1 MAMMTGA
8 QAMYEFLV
16 RQGVE
21 YIFGNPGTSELPL
34 MDVFAERNEIEYILA
49 LHEDS
54 ALGIAAGYAEA
65 TGKPAAVNLHTN
77 PGLAHALGNLYNA
90 YRAGTPL
97 IVTAGQQD
105 TRSLIDEPLLQ
116 ADMVELVRQHTK
128 WAWEVRSTKEIPRAL
143 ARAFTIATTPPTA
156 PVFLSLPVNLMEE
169 KAEFE
174 FPQVTKIGERLRGD
188 RVQIEAAAQL
198 LAEAKQP
205 VIIAGDG
212 VARAGAMNELVKF
225 AETLGAAVHPEPL
238 HSLLGFP
245 TSHRLFAGPLSPAAQ
260 QMNAQLSGA
269 DVILA
274 IGVYTLAPLVYTGAS
289 MIPKN
294 AKLIQIDVNPHEL
307 GKNFYAE
314 VAIQADPF
322 TAIKELSQALQP
334 LTTGASAEVF
344 WRRGKIIADMIA
356 DGRAKFASAALP
368 PAGNELLSAAFVA
381 QEMRAAAATDAL
393 LVDEAVTSTAFV
405 RNIFK
410 LSEPGSYLF
419 NKGGSLGYGAPT
431 AVGYKLAHKDRQVIC
446 AIGDGSLLY
455 SPQALW
461 SAARYKLGVVFVV
474 FNNTS
479 YAILKGGLLAYQ
491 GAAVERNLF
500 TGMDITEPEIDFV
513 KLAESMGVAARRVA
527 GAIELREGLD
537 WALTES
543 IKTRQPYLLDVMIS
557 REARSVLR

>member
-1 MAMMTGA
+1 MTQMTGA

-34 MDVFAERNEIEYILA
+34 MDVFAERAEIEYILA
-49 LHEDS
+49 LHEDT
-54 ALGIAAGYAEA
+54 ALGMAAGYSEA
-65 TGKPAAVNLHTN
+65 TGKPAIVNLHTN
-77 PGLAHALGNLYNA
+77 PGLAHALGNLYNS
-90 YRAGTPL
+90 YRAGTPM

-116 ADMVELVRQHTK
+116 ADMVELARQHTK
-128 WAWEVRSTKEIPRAL
+128 WAWEIKCAAEIPRAF

-156 PVFLSLPVNLMEE
+156 PVFLSLPVNFMEE
-169 KAEFE
+169 KAEFD
-174 FPQVTKIGERLRGD
+174 FPLVTQIGSRLRGD
-188 RVQIEAAAQL
+188 RSQIEAAARL
-198 LAEAKQP
+198 LSEAKQP

-212 VARAGAMNELVKF
+212 CARSGAVNALTQF
-225 AETLGAAVHPEPL
+225 AETIGAAVHPEPL

-245 TSHRLFAGPLSPAAQ
+245 TNHRLFAGPLSPAAQ

-274 IGVYTLAPLVYTGAS
+274 IGVYTLAPLVYTGAR
-289 MIPKN
+289 MIPEN
-294 AKLIQIDVNPHEL
+294 ARLIQIDVNPQEL
-307 GKNFYAE
+307 GKNFYAD
-314 VAIQADPF
+314 VAILADPLSAIEELTNALKPF
-322 TAIKELSQALQP
+322 INGATAER
-334 LTTGASAEVF
+334 F
-344 WRRGKIIADMIA
+344 WRRGKIVADMIA
-356 DGRAKFASAALP
+356 DGRTRFASGFGSIPDGEPLTAAY
-368 PAGNELLSAAFVA
+368 VA
-381 QEMRAAAATDAL
+381 REMRAVAAQDAL

-405 RNIFK
+405 RTLFQ

-431 AVGYKLAHKDRQVIC
+431 AVGYKLAHQDRQVIC

-461 SAARYKLGVVFVV
+461 SAARYNLGVVFVV

-479 YAILKGGLLAYQ
+479 YAILKGGLLAYK
-491 GAAVERNLF
+491 GASVERNHF

-513 KLAESMGVAARRVA
+513 KMAESMGVAARRVVDA
-527 GAIELREGLD
+527 QNLRESLS

-543 IKTRQPYLLDVMIS
+543 ASKGQPHLLDVIIS